1 MVKAVVV
8 GGAAAPAVALALAK
22 EHLAVLHTRTD
33 VKIANNIDAA
43 EEYLEDEFDMAISEK
58 SYELVLGGFA
68 PCVELLPYNATA
80 IESVKYVDALGVT
93 QTLDAAKYRLD
104 IGKPGVVVFND
115 MPEVADGGTVTIRF
129 KAGWAAAD
137 IPKKIQ
143 QAILMLVSTFYDN
156 DSDVVI
162 GRLVSTLPLT
172 VERLMWSYRLM
183 RVG

>member
-1 MVKAVVV
+1 M
-8 GGAAAPAVALALAK
+8 
-22 EHLAVLHTRTD
+22 
-33 VKIANNIDAA
+33 
-43 EEYLEDEFDMAISEK
+43 
-58 SYELVLGGFA
+58 
-68 PCVELLPYNATA
+68 
-80 IESVKYVDALGVT
+80 
-93 QTLDAAKYRLD
+93 
-104 IGKPGVVVFND
+104 FND

-129 KAGWAAAD
+129 KAGWAVAD

-162 GRLVSTLPLT
+162 GRLVSELPLT